1 MQKFVLLTTLLLSP
15 VVMAKEPVRSISSNG
30 FDKQHKPEHVLD
42 GSNKTRW
49 ANKSDSWLMF
59 EFEQLTTLQHI
70 DLTIFKGDERKQHF
84 DLEVSRDGMQ
94 WQKVFSASTSGAT
107 KAKERYRFS
116 PSQARY
122 ARVNAY
128 GTDVSKSWS
137 GFHQIQF
144 NSEEQV
150 EHQFDK

>member
-15 VVMAKEPVRSISSNG
+15 LVMAKEPVRSISSNG

-49 ANKSDSWLMF
+49 ANKGDSWLMF

-84 DLEVSRDGMQ
+84 DLEVLTRRYAVAKSILSLNQ
-94 WQKVFSASTSGAT
+94 WRNKSKGALPFFPFPSSIRPR
-107 KAKERYRFS
+107 ECLRYRCIKELERFS
-116 PSQARY
+116 SNPVQ
-122 ARVNAY
+122 
-128 GTDVSKSWS
+128 
-137 GFHQIQF
+137 Q
-144 NSEEQV
+144 
-150 EHQFDK
+150 

>member
-15 VVMAKEPVRSISSNG
+15 LVMAKEPIRSISSNG

-49 ANKSDSWLMF
+49 ANKGDSWLMF